1 MPVARKSRSL
11 ARKPSDPE
19 DFRAPLSDHL
29 DELRTRLM
37 RSIFALTIGWVV
49 GWFAAGW
56 MNKLILG
63 HILGAVKSGA
73 PVGTSMQVAFTDATQ
88 AFMLLLRQSFMLGLV
103 LALPFIV
110 VQIWGFIAPGLKQ
123 SEREPIRKVLPL
135 SIVLFF
141 MGVYFCWLVL
151 PATFSW
157 FAGFLGSFPEAELNQ
172 NPENLVLFALK
183 MMAAFGICFQL
194 PLVVFG
200 LGKAG
205 VLSPDTLMQYWRQA
219 TVFIFFVAAAIT
231 PSQDPISMLMMAL
244 PLTILFI
251 ISVYAVKLTTR
262 ALPKPE
268 EIVVFDDQ
276 E

>member
-1 MPVARKSRSL
+1 M

-19 DFRAPLSDHL
+19 DFRAPLSAHL
-29 DELRTRLM
+29 DELRTRIL
-37 RSIFALTIGWVV
+37 RSVVALTGGWIL
-49 GWFAAGW
+49 GWFAAQW
-56 MNKLILG
+56 MNEAILSRALSA
-63 HILGAVKSGA
+63 IKRGA
-73 PVGTSMQVAFTDATQ
+73 PAGSNIQPAFTDATQ
-88 AFMLLLRQSFMLGLV
+88 AFMVLLRQSFMVGLL
-103 LALPFIV
+103 LAMPYIV
-110 VQIWGFIAPGLKQ
+110 VQLWGFVAPGLKE
-123 SEREPIRKVLPL
+123 SERRPVRQVLPF

-141 MGVYFCWLVL
+141 LGVYFCWLVL
-151 PATFSW
+151 PATYQW
-157 FAGFLGSFPEAELNQ
+157 FAGFMSVFPDAELNQ
-172 NPENLVLFALK
+172 NPEQLVMFALK

-194 PLVVFG
+194 PLIVYG
-200 LGKAG
+200 LGRVG

-251 ISVYAVKLTTR
+251 ISVYAVKLTTKP
-262 ALPKPE
+262 LPAKE